1 MKIPWDFISAI
12 LVAVIGSTWF
22 TNWMNNRSKY
32 SNKALMKRMDDM
44 ETAEE
49 IRDANDARR
58 RILNFDGELRREVP
72 HTEEQFNNVLEDID
86 FYKRYCQDHPKYQN
100 TKAVAAIGH
109 TEEVYADHLK
119 DNDFLK

>member
-22 TNWMNNRSKY
+22 ANWMNNRSKY

-44 ETAEE
+44 EYAEE

-58 RILNFDGELRREVP
+58 RILNFDGELRRNVP

-109 TEEVYADHLK
+109 TEEVYADCLK
-119 DNDFLK
+119 NNNFLK